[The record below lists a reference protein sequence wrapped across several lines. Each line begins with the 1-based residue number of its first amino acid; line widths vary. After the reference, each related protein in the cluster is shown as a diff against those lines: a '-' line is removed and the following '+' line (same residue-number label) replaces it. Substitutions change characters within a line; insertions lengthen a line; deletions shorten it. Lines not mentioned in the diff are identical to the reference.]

1 MLNVPVS
8 LLIITGIYAIIN
20 YVMGERKIKKA
31 KKQMAKVIKINELL
45 SLELDEKLGMTLKE
59 MKSSS

>member
-1 MLNVPVS
+1 MLNVPIII
-8 LLIITGIYAIIN
+8 LLTTGIYAIIH

-31 KKQMAKVIKINELL
+31 KKQMAKVIKINEML

-59 MKSSS
+59 MKS

>member
-8 LLIITGIYAIIN
+8 LLVLTGIYAIIHF
-20 YVMGERKIKKA
+20 VTGERKIKKA
-31 KKQMAKVIKINELL
+31 KRQMAKVIKINEML

-59 MKSSS
+59 MKS